1 MEKNKSATGNRSR
14 WSVRMLAAAAIC
26 IAMSM
31 LLSYLK
37 LFSMPTGGSIT
48 VLSMLPLMFFSWIYG
63 VIPGMVAGA
72 AYGLLQLLQRP
83 ELYHPIQVLFDYP
96 LAFAMM
102 GLAGVFR
109 GVQKPWALPA
119 GVVLACLGRFVCHLF
134 TGMVFFGSYAP
145 AQDFWS
151 IFVYSAVYNGGYMG
165 VEALLSAAVSALP
178 PVRQMLQRLRQ
189 QS

>member
-1 MEKNKSATGNRSR
+1 MKKSSWTT
-14 WSVRMLAAAAIC
+14 RMLATAAVC
-26 IAMSM
+26 IAMSY
-31 LLSYLK
+31 LLSYIK

-48 VLSMLPLMFFSWIYG
+48 VLSMLPLMLFSWMYG
-63 VIPGMVAGA
+63 VVPGLLAGA
-72 AYGLLQLLQRP
+72 AYGLLQLIQRP
-83 ELYHPIQVLFDYP
+83 EIYHIAQVIIDYP

-109 GVQKPWALPA
+109 KVDKPWALPA

-145 AQDFWS
+145 AADFWS

-165 VEALLSAAVSALP
+165 VEAVLSAVVAALP
-178 PVRQMLQRLRQ
+178 PVQNMIKRLQAL
-189 QS
+189 